1 MRVLSLL
8 SAHFSM
14 GLVTIPPRA
23 ENGSYHSP
31 LCEGLDHQ
39 PGLPHEAQYWVASL
53 ASLLL
58 FKNLLETS
66 SSQVWKAGGG
76 DEPDSPKKD

>member
-1 MRVLSLL
+1 MALII
-8 SAHFSM
+8 A
-14 GLVTIPPRA
+14 
-23 ENGSYHSP
+23 
-31 LCEGLDHQ
+31 LCVRGLDHQ

-66 SSQVWKAGGG
+66 SSQVWKAGGS
-76 DEPDSPKKD
+76 DEPDSPKRG